1 MLSTGRA
8 YDLLCVHDE
17 ALIDQRHVALLAREA
32 LVVPVAFFKAHKLS
46 ATLTCEIREQNKHA
60 FWLKGKVK
68 VIGSVYKQKWS
79 ACLSLKAIRLDTHPN
94 YNHVVRG
101 SLQLYS

>member
-46 ATLTCEIREQNKHA
+46 ATLTNNGFLARVAFPCKLLPEAVGTESVVLSDREA
-60 FWLKGKVK
+60 LVK
-68 VIGSVYKQKWS
+68 Q
-79 ACLSLKAIRLDTHPN
+79 
-94 YNHVVRG
+94 
-101 SLQLYS
+101 